1 MRPSFGLTFSAPV
14 MSSTRYARRLPR
26 SSSRRRR
33 EGIAAGV
40 LGHEKQT
47 LSYGLYSSGSSTK
60 QKLDALSKV
69 GYPGALGKP

>member
-1 MRPSFGLTFSAPV
+1 

-47 LSYGLYSSGSSTK
+47 LSYGLYSSGSSLK
-60 QKLDALSKV
+60 QKLEVVSKV
-69 GYPGALGKP
+69 AYPGSLSAP